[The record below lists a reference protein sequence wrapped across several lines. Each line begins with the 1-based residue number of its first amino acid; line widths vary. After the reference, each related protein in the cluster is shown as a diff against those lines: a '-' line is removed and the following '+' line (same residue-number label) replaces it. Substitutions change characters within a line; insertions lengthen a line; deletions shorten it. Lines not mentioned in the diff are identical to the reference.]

1 MNLATLK
8 EILNDQLMMAGIYTA
23 IRNSAQIGRESCE
36 FLFTHDYPN
45 RHNSVIN
52 KQQVEALVADG
63 YKVKVVDT
71 AASNA
76 VIVVSGWK

>member
-36 FLFTHDYPN
+36 FLYTNDYPN

-52 KQQVEALVADG
+52 RQQINCLLEDK
-63 YKVKVVDT
+63 YKVKIVTTSANSAVV
-71 AASNA
+71 
-76 VIVVSGWK
+76 VVSGWM